1 MNVLHNMSCP
11 PRTTVLLA
19 GRTVAPHAVVF
30 SLPLALFKAGLL
42 AGTNP
47 STIRD
52 PLGTPVTYQAACDN
66 VRQRWRTPQD
76 LFAVIG
82 EPRFLTAKVDFLIG
96 WRPLPEHAALQFLVC
111 GDPRLCAGVQARCAG
126 TLYLSRRQPDLT
138 WERLLD
144 APVAFDDP
152 LVTTLS

>member
-1 MNVLHNMSCP
+1 MKLLHNMSAA
-11 PRTTVLLA
+11 PRTKVVLA

-30 SLPLALFKAGLL
+30 SLPSALFKAGLL
-42 AGTNP
+42 AGTDP
-47 STIRD
+47 RTERY
-52 PLGTPVTYQAACDN
+52 PLGTPGAYQAACET

-96 WRPLPEHAALQFLVC
+96 WRPPPEHATLQFLVC